1 MKIIGRERERR
12 VLSRCEESPKPEFV
26 AVYGR
31 YRVGKTFLIAEHFGN
46 KFTFSVTGIAGGGM
60 KEQLRVFHTAL
71 KKHFKDDVAVPKDWR
86 QAFGLLEE
94 RLEQDITLGKKVLF
108 IDEIPWLDTP
118 KSGFLAALEHFWHA
132 FASKRQDILLIACG
146 SAASWIIKK
155 LLKNQGGL
163 HNMVTETIM
172 VEPFSLGDCEKFY
185 RSRGIAMNRQQIAE
199 AYMILG
205 GIPYYME
212 AMDKMYGLN
221 QNVDLLLFNKNAKLG
236 DELSK
241 LYNPLF
247 RYAGN
252 HICLAE
258 TLSKSAAGLTRQE
271 LSAASGISDGG
282 GLSKVLDELAACGF
296 IDSSRDFKKKK
307 SGDYYKLA
315 DFYSL
320 FHFKFLQKQKARSA
334 RLGSNYLSNPAH
346 SGWRDYAFARLCQA
360 HVRQIK
366 QKLGISGVITQT
378 YAFRSSQSKD
388 GCRIGLIIDR
398 RDAIINLCE
407 CKYTVQPYELTA
419 NDAADLERKKAV
431 FLQETGTKK
440 SIHTTLISANGLVHN
455 AYCNKIQAEITL
467 DDLFQPLR

>member
-1 MKIIGRERERR
+1 MKIVGRERERR

-46 KFTFSVTGIAGGGM
+46 KFTFSVTGVAGGGM
-60 KEQLRVFHTAL
+60 KEQLRVFHDAL
-71 KKHFKDDVAVPKDWR
+71 EKHFKDDVAVPKDWR

-132 FASKRQDILLIACG
+132 FASKRRDILLIVCG
-146 SAASWIIKK
+146 SAAGWIIKK

-163 HNMVTETIM
+163 PSSVTETVV

-212 AMDKMYGLN
+212 AMDKMSGLS
-221 QNVDLLLFNKNAKLG
+221 QNIDLLLFHKNAKLG

-296 IDSSRDFKKKK
+296 VDSSRDFKKKN

-315 DFYSL
+315 DFYTL
-320 FHFKFLQKQKARSA
+320 FYFNFLHKQKGRGAHF
-334 RLGSNYLSNPAH
+334 GSNFLSLPAH
-346 SGWRDYAFARLCQA
+346 RAWREYAFERLCLA
-360 HVRQIK
+360 HIRQIK

-378 YAFRSSQSKD
+378 YAYRSSQQKE
-388 GCRIGLIIDR
+388 GCQISLIIDR
-398 RDAIINLCE
+398 RDAVLNLCE
-407 CKYTVQPYELTA
+407 CKFTAQPYELTA
-419 NDAADLERKKAV
+419 HDAADLGRKKAV

-440 SIHTTLISANGLVHN
+440 SIQTTIISANGLAHN
-455 AYCNKIQAEITL
+455 AYCNDIQAEITL
-467 DDLFQPLR
+467 DDLFKPIL